1 MLLSI
6 IFGWLAPCYLYIG
19 MFTLL
24 IGMIID
30 GISEFGWKQ
39 TAQFILAWP
48 VIWFVVVLLKHDMY
62 KNKMGSKK

>member
-1 MLLSI
+1 
-6 IFGWLAPCYLYIG
+6 